1 MPPARVLVA
10 DDDSDIRELVR
21 ELLRR
26 AGLDVVEASN
36 GREAVRGVHTHHPS
50 LVILDVAMP
59 ELDGWQAL
67 ERIRDFSDVPVLM
80 LTAHDSE
87 LEKVRGLR
95 AGADDYVTKPF
106 GRQELLARVQALLR
120 RVNAAAPAAPEV
132 YDDGY
137 LRIDSANATVE
148 VRGRGVVL
156 TPLELRLLQVLVR
169 HRDQVLGR
177 DQILDQVW
185 GSDAA
190 SSGQVKLYVGYL
202 RRKLEGVD
210 GGGEVPIETVRGF
223 GYRYRSPPPPP

>member
-1 MPPARVLVA
+1 MARVLVA

-26 AGLDVVEASN
+26 DGLDVVEAAN
-36 GREAVRGVHTHHPS
+36 GREAVRGVHTHNPS

-67 ERIRDFSDVPVLM
+67 ERIRDFSEVPVLM

-120 RVNAAAPAAPEV
+120 RVQGGGQAPEV

-148 VRGRGVVL
+148 VHGAPVVL

-169 HRDQVLGR
+169 HRDQILGR
-177 DQILDQVW
+177 EQILDQVW
-185 GSDAA
+185 GADAA
-190 SSGQVKLYVGYL
+190 SPGQVKLYVGYL
-202 RRKLEGVD
+202 RRKLEAVD
-210 GGGEVPIETVRGF
+210 ASGAMPIETVRGF
-223 GYRYRSPPPPP
+223 GYRYRPPASA

>member
-10 DDDSDIRELVR
+10 DDDPDIRELVR

-26 AGLDVVEASN
+26 DGLDVVEAVN

-80 LTAHDSE
+80 LTAHGSE

-120 RVNAAAPAAPEV
+120 RVQGGPAAPEI

-137 LRIDSANATVE
+137 LRIDSANATVQ
-148 VRGRGVVL
+148 VLGQPVVL
-156 TPLELRLLQVLVR
+156 TPLEMRLLQVLVR
-169 HRDQVLGR
+169 HRDQILGR

-185 GSDAA
+185 GADAA
-190 SSGQVKLYVGYL
+190 SPGQVKLYVGYL
-202 RRKLEGVD
+202 RRKLEAVD
-210 GGGEVPIETVRGF
+210 ASGAESIETVRGF
-223 GYRYRSPPPPP
+223 GYRYRSPSSS

>member
-1 MPPARVLVA
+1 VA

-26 AGLDVVEASN
+26 DGLDVVEATT
-36 GREAVRGVHTHHPS
+36 GREAVRRVHTDQPS

-67 ERIRDFSDVPVLM
+67 ERIRDFSEVPVLM

-120 RVNAAAPAAPEV
+120 RAQAAGPAAPEV
-132 YDDGY
+132 YEDGY
-137 LRIDSANATVE
+137 LRIDSANAIVE
-148 VRGRGVVL
+148 VLGRPVVL

-169 HRDQVLGR
+169 HRDQILGR

-190 SSGQVKLYVGYL
+190 SPGQVKLYVGYL
-202 RRKLEGVD
+202 RRKLEAVD
-210 GGGEVPIETVRGF
+210 ASGAMPIETVRGF
-223 GYRYRSPPPPP
+223 GYRYRTPA